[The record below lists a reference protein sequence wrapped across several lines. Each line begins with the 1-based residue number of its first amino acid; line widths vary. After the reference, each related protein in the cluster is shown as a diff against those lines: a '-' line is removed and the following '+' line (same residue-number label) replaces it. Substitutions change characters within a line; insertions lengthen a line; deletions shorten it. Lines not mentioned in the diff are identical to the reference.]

1 MSKNNYKFF
10 LASIISFAL
19 FFSFFQSSQAGFFD
33 WFKWLRKNDS
43 QNTTRVVPSAE
54 QNTYYSLSIS
64 KSGSGIVIS
73 DDGKINCG
81 NQCEASYPANSKIVL
96 KAEAGDN
103 YKFDRW
109 NGCDKVSDGQCQTT
123 LNKSKMIVAKFA
135 SKKASFSSSQKS
147 SSASKSSSVSSKTNS
162 SKASSSI
169 SSNENSSSVSKFSS
183 SSFSFSSSG
192 SSGINSLDSK
202 STQKGIILVLLEE
215 KLEDYL
221 KKELENYSEDVFKEI
236 GQKII
241 IRNVSSPETT
251 KDLKKIVKSFYQEN
265 KLEGVF
271 LVGNIPTGQFYY
283 GQKTNEVF
291 SQEGLVL
298 SDSIYQDILD
308 ACIYSDEQKAFAI
321 DDSDCSSATKNYP
334 FWVARVSA
342 NPSAGDSIPLLKDY
356 FNRNHNYRNG
366 LYSYNKKTLIYSPI
380 ILDESVTERPEAIE
394 KVKKSFEFW
403 NIDKSL
409 DYYFIDIN
417 EKESD
422 TIYSQE
428 IQKTNNHELIVFN
441 GHGNPTFHQRNF
453 TSQNLPKT
461 SFFYLDMRSCSV
473 GRFTTKNYLAGQY
486 LFSGGLIMIAN
497 SVPVFASSL
506 ADKELNYLLSKG
518 EPFYEAIKISG
529 IGNAANILGDPTLK
543 MRYGTKKV
551 NYQQGDPIIKT
562 NYNSLVF
569 NQNNKKIDLKI
580 ANLGKSR
587 LYFSVN
593 GKYDKQKNGKFL
605 TSFGYS
611 TNSPIKSSDGQP
623 FYLEAGQEGTIG
635 IDTNQFFPYDSLE
648 KGTYK
653 GKLYLLSNDPIN
665 YYKIIPFEITT

>member
-1 MSKNNYKFF
+1 MGFLSIFF
-10 LASIISFAL
+10 
-19 FFSFFQSSQAGFFD
+19 FFSFFQASQAGFFD
-33 WFKWLRKNDS
+33 WFRKNGL
-43 QNTTRVVPSAE
+43 QEAATVVSKTK
-54 QNTYYSLSIS
+54 QYTLSVS
-64 KSGSGIVIS
+64 KSGSGIVTS

-81 NQCEASYPANSKIVL
+81 KQCKVSYPANSKIIL
-96 KAEAGDN
+96 KAKAGNN
-103 YKFDRW
+103 YKFERW
-109 NGCDKVSDGQCQTT
+109 NGCDKVSDGKCQTT
-123 LNKSKMIVAKFA
+123 LNKSKTIVAKFA
-135 SKKASFSSSQKS
+135 SKRASSSSSQKS
-147 SSASKSSSVSSKTNS
+147 SSSSKSSQFSSISKSNSNSSASKSSLSSLGS
-162 SKASSSI
+162 
-169 SSNENSSSVSKFSS
+169 
-183 SSFSFSSSG
+183 SSSG
-192 SSGINSLDSK
+192 SSDINSLDSK

-215 KLEDYL
+215 RLEDSL
-221 KKELENYSEDVFKEI
+221 KKELENYNEDVFKEI
-236 GQKII
+236 GQKIK
-241 IRNVSSPETT
+241 IRNVSSSETT

-265 KLEGVF
+265 KLEGVLF
-271 LVGNIPTGQFYY
+271 VGDIPTGQFYY

-308 ACIYSDEQKAFAI
+308 TCIYSDEQKAFAI

-334 FWVARVSA
+334 FWVARLSA
-342 NPSAGDSIPLLKDY
+342 NPSSGDSTSILKDY

-366 LYSYNKKTLIYSPI
+366 FYSYNKKSLIYSPA
-380 ILDESVTERPEAIE
+380 ILDESVAERPEAIE

-403 NIDKSL
+403 DINKTS
-409 DYYFIDIN
+409 DYYFIDIT

-428 IQKTNNHELIVFN
+428 IQKPYNYELILFN
-441 GHGNPTFHQRNF
+441 GHGTPTFHQRNF
-453 TSQNLPKT
+453 TSQNLPKAN
-461 SFFYLDMRSCSV
+461 FFYLDMRSCSV

-486 LFSGGLIMIAN
+486 LFSGGLIMVAN

-518 EPFYEAIKISG
+518 EPFYEAIKING
-529 IGNAANILGDPTLK
+529 IGDAANILGDPTLK

-562 NYNSLVF
+562 SYNRLVF
-569 NQNNKKIDLKI
+569 SQNNKKIDFKI

-611 TNSPIKSSDGQP
+611 TNSPIKSSEGQP
-623 FYLEAGQEGTIG
+623 FYLEAGQEGTIV
-635 IDTNQFFPYDSLE
+635 IDTNQFFPYDSLG

-665 YYKIIPFEITT
+665 YYKIIPFEITTL